1 MVMHLRML
9 LLKLNVVMVAY
20 IRTEDVI
27 AQIEELGDELALV
40 WRS

>member
-1 MVMHLRML
+1 M
-9 LLKLNVVMVAY
+9 LLKLNVDGEHN

-27 AQIEELGDELALV
+27 AQIEEPGDELAFFD